1 MFWSTTSPSIDLS
14 EELNKEIKFEEVTR
28 EKHNTNDNESNISIV
43 IEASDRKFKL
53 PVKNKKKKAPIV
65 ISKRQFSTL
74 KEQRKKG

>member
-14 EELNKEIKFEEVTR
+14 EELNKENKFEEVTR

-53 PVKNKKKKAPIV
+53 SVKNKKKKAPIV